1 MPSFHLSSS
10 PTAVPVAVL
19 ILCADDTVEEAL
31 IRELAGRRYQPL
43 VGHPGLS
50 WRAALEWAHPVAAVV
65 DTQHPAARSDGFLAA
80 SQHLRVGLVV
90 FGDPQSPAASYATGP
105 AIVAATDAR
114 RIGAAVDDTVRSRA
128 G

>member
-1 MPSFHLSSS
+1 MTSSHLSSS

-65 DTQHPAARSDGFLAA
+65 DTHHPAARSDGFLTAT
-80 SQHLRVGLVV
+80 QDLRVGLVV
-90 FGDPQSPAASYATGP
+90 FGEPRPPAAGDASARAT
-105 AIVAATDAR
+105 VRAADAR
-114 RIGAAVDDTVRSRA
+114 RIGAAVDDTVRGRSV
-128 G
+128 

>member
-1 MPSFHLSSS
+1 MPSSHVSSS
-10 PTAVPVAVL
+10 PTAMPVAVL

-65 DTQHPAARSDGFLAA
+65 DTHHPAARSDGFLAA
-80 SQHLRVGLVV
+80 SQDLRVGIVV
-90 FGDPQSPAASYATGP
+90 FGEPQSQAAGDASVPATVRAPDT
-105 AIVAATDAR
+105 R
-114 RIGAAVDDTVRSRA
+114 RIGAAVDDTVRGRSS
-128 G
+128 